1 MKEMKNGTEVPTD
14 DKNDE
19 KTGENNE
26 KTEEVWQKKLTQILR
41 NTGEEILSYNYIIN
55 KYICKMW
62 A

>member
-1 MKEMKNGTEVPTD
+1 MKEIKNGTEVPTD

-62 A
+62 T